1 MVQDRFL
8 GEKDMILL
16 FNSNIVTLLLK
27 TNVGREKTCFY
38 FGCFNCSWEGG
49 EVGKVRKV
57 GWWSG

>member
-1 MVQDRFL
+1 
-8 GEKDMILL
+8 MILL

-49 EVGKVRKV
+49 EVGKVGKM
-57 GWWSG
+57 GGWSG